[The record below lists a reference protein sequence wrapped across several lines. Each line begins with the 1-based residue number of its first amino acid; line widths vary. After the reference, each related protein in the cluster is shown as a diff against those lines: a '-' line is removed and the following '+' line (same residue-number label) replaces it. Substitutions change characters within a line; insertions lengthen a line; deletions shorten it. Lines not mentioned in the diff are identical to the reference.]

1 MGVELA
7 GRGGQRVLHEAEGG
21 VPAWASVERR
31 LVRRGESRGAEKDL
45 EKSQRGGGKPDLV
58 KKVMT
63 LCGIDTNL
71 SCFPSVVVC
80 KLSSAN
86 KLWVSGLFCGSQR
99 SPVSPKAPW
108 TADGAQKNTGVH
120 DREEAA

>member
-1 MGVELA
+1 M
-7 GRGGQRVLHEAEGG
+7 
-21 VPAWASVERR
+21 
-31 LVRRGESRGAEKDL
+31 
-45 EKSQRGGGKPDLV
+45 EKSRRGGGKPGLV
-58 KKVMT
+58 RKVMT
-63 LCGIDTNL
+63 LCGLDANL
-71 SCFPSVVVC
+71 SCLPSVVVFTHDF

-120 DREEAA
+120 HREEAT